1 MKQSHLIAL
10 NTIIIWGTTVL
21 QVIPPLILVPFLI
34 KALGDSGYG
43 EYTMIWA
50 LLMAVEQL
58 ATSLQAGGTKFGA
71 AAMAQ
76 GRTEEVN
83 RVLSSTFVFA
93 VGLAVL
99 ASLGVAGTAIASF
112 GQTKSMMISLLIVG
126 AMMLFLIPG
135 TPFVGI
141 IQAKQRHFVNAIA
154 GIGSQYAGLVLAV
167 AWFRLV
173 GPSVEALIA
182 IMAGTLLVSR
192 LAQVPVAY
200 KLVPGLKLR
209 LRSFDAA
216 TFRRIFGFGT
226 AVILM
231 SLCLTLNSAGIRWL
245 SGLLVSTAFVAH
257 LAIILMPG
265 TMMSQVVLAMTITVM
280 PATSAYDASNDR
292 SMLRELFLRSTRYVV
307 LLVSAGLLAAYL
319 LIGDILRLWVGP
331 QYMFLGVY
339 ILVYLLGV
347 AIQMSSSCAHQMLKG
362 LGLLRKVLGAYV
374 LGMLVIPFSVFLAI
388 NGLWRSPYWAVS
400 IGLLLGNLTA
410 GVLQLRACVRAV
422 EIDAREFVVRAFLQ
436 PLAPAVVVGG
446 LTVALRTLAGPGSF
460 VLRLAVAAM
469 SVGLVFGSFYL
480 LLAGPQERRLFKEF
494 LHMLKGRLGGG
505 PAPAPAPHKA
515 DPDV

>member
-10 NTIIIWGTTVL
+10 NTVIIWGTTVL

-34 KALGDSGYG
+34 KTLGDSGYG

-58 ATSLQAGGTKFGA
+58 AASLQAGGTKFGA
-71 AAMAQ
+71 AALAQ

-93 VGLAVL
+93 LGLAVL
-99 ASLGVAGTAIASF
+99 ASLGVAGTAVASF
-112 GQTKSMMISLLIVG
+112 SQTKSMMVSLLIVG

-154 GIGSQYAGLVLAV
+154 GIGSQYSGLILAV
-167 AWFRLV
+167 VWFRLI

-182 IMAGTLLVSR
+182 IMAGTLLLSR
-192 LAQVPVAY
+192 LAQIPVAY

-216 TFRRIFGFGT
+216 TFRRIFSFGT
-226 AVILM
+226 AVIFM

-245 SGLLVSTAFVAH
+245 SGLMVSTAFVAH

-292 SMLRELFLRSTRYVV
+292 AMLRELFLRSTRYVV

-319 LIGDILRLWVGP
+319 LIADILRLWVGP
-331 QYMFLGVY
+331 QYMFLGGY
-339 ILVYLLGV
+339 TLVYLVGV

-362 LGLLRKVLGAYV
+362 LGLLRKVMGAYV
-374 LGMLVIPFSVFLAI
+374 LGMLVIPFSVFLAV

-410 GVLQLRACVRAV
+410 GVLQLRACVKAV
-422 EIDAREFVVRAFLQ
+422 EIEPREFVVRAFLQ
-436 PLAPAVVVGG
+436 PLAPAAAVGG
-446 LTVALRTLAGPGSF
+446 LVVALRALAGPGTF
-460 VLRLAVAAM
+460 VVRLAVATVA
-469 SVGLVFGSFYL
+469 VGLVFGSFYV
-480 LLAGPQERRLFKEF
+480 LLAGPQERRMFKEF

-505 PAPAPAPHKA
+505 PAAARPPQKA